1 MRLHICH
8 HCATPTL
15 GALVV
20 MPGETKP
27 TRLDMCQSCWDW
39 IGSPAAAQMGATM
52 KNRIEM
58 ERQFLKDKNKG
69 GAV

>member
-1 MRLHICH
+1 
-8 HCATPTL
+8 
-15 GALVV
+15 